1 MAVATIFRNWASEA
15 YASIQSPDDVNK
27 QARWPHMQSPQV
39 LFSTF
44 LRFFPFV
51 TVDIFAVEVYIR
63 TPRIFSMLS
72 QGFPP
77 FLGVRVG
84 EALNPGPQHHWKLQ
98 LRNIVSAD
106 CHVHELHKSTDDCIV
121 WSETA
126 ATDKMQIWIKKAAAK
141 HGAFCSFSAPA
152 DARKLKDKIT
162 NGRGAST
169 GTLCYTASVKQVS
182 LHGLWTTDVWHS
194 SRISDSLLHFNRT
207 QVRIISVYGYHSQI
221 EGASGLND
229 RLFHAVFS
237 QAMAFPTPTIVLG
250 DFNTDVYQFE
260 SCQNAVNYGFV
271 DVSAW
276 WHALVHQEPPP
287 TYRGKSRLDY
297 IFCNPQAMRAVKS
310 FSQDPMGYTDH
321 AALFITF
328 DWEQN
333 WNSFKWSF
341 PYDLDSVPGLLQRCA
356 KSQMAPLFP
365 VDAANDCDTNLQAW
379 VLSFESLAETVHE
392 ANAGCPLA
400 KPFFGRLKGKR
411 VKVKPSRLTL
421 SSDGDEMV
429 QRQALTYRSQCLR
442 WVREL
447 HHELLKHGSGWG
459 QAHNLWRK
467 ILKCKGFDGSF
478 AQWILD
484 NEVASMVP
492 VRVPSVTWLSMVSER
507 LRDEERLW
515 FQAIRLQSINC
526 YKQNMAEDFRKG
538 GRRHAAA
545 VKGGSTAP
553 LHSLAVFRP
562 VEVQRVRVN
571 KGSPARL
578 ILKSPVA
585 VAPGDALKLGKTMC
599 QIQACTPEVITL
611 DAPMKHDMYKGAAA
625 LVSWSTE
632 PAVVQEQVQTFWKQ
646 FWFPEQQPDLQFV
659 QDNIQHMPA
668 LAPFDAAISFQ
679 PRITSPFAAITYGP
693 FGCVESAFMGPGVAV
708 LVVCIV
714 CFLILAKVDN
724 PMVPADG
731 RPITVLPTL
740 YRLWAKIQT
749 KKVLQS
755 ILPWLPQELY
765 GSVPGKSAQEMT
777 LDLQASIEYAV
788 ATGSTLTGLSLD
800 LSKAYNTIDRNV
812 LQILARRVGWPNN
825 LICSYMGFLNGLQR
839 HFMAGGSLS
848 ESMGSS
854 TGVPE
859 GCPLAVTSMMLV
871 TWLVTS
877 VTKAKTGVVVHSYV
891 DNWSLQHSQLDRPL
905 MEQSKWQSRP
915 TNLLCGFHLRKPTLM
930 PLWQRTADASGAQK
944 LLVVSFP
951 LNILLRT

>member
-1 MAVATIFRNWASEA
+1 
-15 YASIQSPDDVNK
+15 
-27 QARWPHMQSPQV
+27 
-39 LFSTF
+39 
-44 LRFFPFV
+44 
-51 TVDIFAVEVYIR
+51 
-63 TPRIFSMLS
+63 
-72 QGFPP
+72 
-77 FLGVRVG
+77 
-84 EALNPGPQHHWKLQ
+84 
-98 LRNIVSAD
+98 
-106 CHVHELHKSTDDCIV
+106 
-121 WSETA
+121 
-126 ATDKMQIWIKKAAAK
+126 
-141 HGAFCSFSAPA
+141 
-152 DARKLKDKIT
+152 
-162 NGRGAST
+162 
-169 GTLCYTASVKQVS
+169 
-182 LHGLWTTDVWHS
+182 
-194 SRISDSLLHFNRT
+194 
-207 QVRIISVYGYHSQI
+207 
-221 EGASGLND
+221 
-229 RLFHAVFS
+229 
-237 QAMAFPTPTIVLG
+237 
-250 DFNTDVYQFE
+250 
-260 SCQNAVNYGFV
+260 
-271 DVSAW
+271 
-276 WHALVHQEPPP
+276 
-287 TYRGKSRLDY
+287 
-297 IFCNPQAMRAVKS
+297 
-310 FSQDPMGYTDH
+310 MGYTDH

-944 LLVVSFP
+944 RQPSAATIQARTRTNEPKLQRLQSATWPLYRKVSTLMRVVVPSWLFGCEFTSMSKSAFKQLRGRMNTTLWGKHSNRDHFLAPLAAAPLEYEPFLWVLQQRVRTLRKFWFWWPAKAGLCWDTAVALPAAKALGPFSYFKQQVGVLQWSMVPDGYLLTAQGKMHILFSDPLKLLAEARQQWIQAVVMPQARAREVPIPASLDVDEIRSALKTSGTYNVVAANVPAGSAATAFP
-951 LNILLRT
+951 STIDVDVPRHWAMFLGEGVGTTFAW